1 MTISPRTQILEHL
14 DSPKREG
21 TALEDIRAGDLS
33 AAQLLHLASCKRAV
47 ELAGPPPP
55 LRHEQWLALT
65 IEDRLYR
72 TAEDFRRWGAPE
84 GEIGLDLAWKLIK
97 LGYSTDDA
105 EETLRGVGV
114 TWCTSGASAA

>member
-1 MTISPRTQILEHL
+1 M
-14 DSPKREG
+14 
-21 TALEDIRAGDLS
+21 S

-84 GEIGLDLAWKLIK
+84 WEIGLALAWKLIK

-105 EETLRGVGV
+105 EELLRDVGIK
-114 TWCTSGASAA
+114 WDTSGTKAA